1 MHPERARPQAVLGAS
16 TDPGGPASAPELPAA
31 TGGGSMFRSITLLVC
46 ANALGEA
53 LRHGFRLPV
62 SGPVLG
68 MMLLFLFFVAR
79 GGVPV
84 GMELTTRPLL
94 RHLPLFFVPA
104 GVGIVT
110 QFGVI
115 GREWPVM
122 TLALAVST
130 VVGLLASVAALGAL
144 DRVTTASRE
153 RHGKSR
159 VLPQTMDGPTLRSGR
174 RA

>member
-1 MHPERARPQAVLGAS
+1 MDSERARPQAVLVSAGPA
-16 TDPGGPASAPELPAA
+16 GPASAPTLPAA
-31 TGGGSMFRSITLLVC
+31 TGGGSVLRGITLLVA

-53 LRHGFRLPV
+53 LRHGFRLPM

-68 MMLLFLFFVAR
+68 MMLLFLFFVVR

-115 GREWPVM
+115 GREWRVM
-122 TLALAVST
+122 ALALAVST
-130 VVGLLASVAALGAL
+130 ILGLLASAAALGAL
-144 DRVTTASRE
+144 DRVTAATRE

-159 VLPQTMDGPTLRSGR
+159 VLRKTIDPPTLRSGR